1 MNFCFIVN
9 YWKGINLEKLF
20 MLPISIAATVDNI
33 INEAIKT
40 SPHIVTDYAYY
51 GNNEKIY
58 LKSEK

>member
-1 MNFCFIVN
+1 
-9 YWKGINLEKLF
+9 